1 MDRTQLRTVPD
12 VASAV
17 ADDLADAIVTAVAQ
31 RGRAVLC
38 LAGGSTPLPA
48 YRALA
53 LRRDLPW
60 GRVWIAWGDERD
72 VPPEHEDRNE
82 RAAREALLDHVPV
95 PDDQILAWPWVEDG
109 DPAEE
114 ADAYA
119 LILRR
124 TLGDPRSAPWFD
136 VTVLGLGA
144 DAHTASLFPGSGAT
158 RASGAATA
166 LKPDGQPTARL
177 TLTPEALSS
186 SRQVWF
192 VVSGE
197 AKRDA
202 LRKTLS
208 GGDPERV
215 PAASITAWD
224 ELRVYTDLTLW
235 T

>member
-1 MDRTQLRTVPD
+1 MDRTQLRHVPD

-17 ADDLADAIVTAVAQ
+17 AADLASAIVTAVRQ

-53 LRRDLPW
+53 RRRDLPW
-60 GRVWIAWGDERD
+60 SHVWIAWGDERD
-72 VPPEHEDRNE
+72 VPPEHADRNE
-82 RAAREALLDHVPV
+82 RAARDALLDHVGV
-95 PDDQILAWPWVEDG
+95 PDDQIVPWPWVQDA
-109 DPAEE
+109 DPADE

-119 LILRR
+119 LALRR
-124 TLGDPRSAPWFD
+124 AFGDPRSEPWFD
-136 VTVLGLGA
+136 VTLLGLGA

-158 RASGAATA
+158 RAPGATTA
-166 LKPDGQPTARL
+166 VRPEGQPTARL

-202 LRKTLS
+202 LLATLD

-215 PAASITAWD
+215 PAAAITAWD
-224 ELRVYTDLTLW
+224 ELRVYTDLKL
-235 T
+235 

>member
-12 VASAV
+12 VASAL
-17 ADDLADAIVTAVAQ
+17 ATDLAGAIVTAVRR

-53 LRRDLPW
+53 RRHDLPW
-60 GRVWIAWGDERD
+60 SHVWIAWGDERD
-72 VPPEHEDRNE
+72 VAPDHADRNE
-82 RAAREALLDHVPV
+82 RAARDALLDHVPV
-95 PDDQILAWPWVEDG
+95 PDDQILAWPWVEDA
-109 DPAEE
+109 DPADE

-119 LILRR
+119 LALRR
-124 TLGDPRSAPWFD
+124 AFGDPRSGPWFD
-136 VTVLGLGA
+136 VTLLGLGA

-158 RASGAATA
+158 RAAGAATA
-166 LKPDGQPTARL
+166 VRPEGQPNARL

-202 LRKTLS
+202 LLATLA
-208 GGDPERV
+208 GGDPEQV

-224 ELRVYTDLTLW
+224 ELRVYTDLKLAT
-235 T
+235 

>member
-1 MDRTQLRTVPD
+1 MDRTQLHTVPD

-17 ADDLADAIVTAVAQ
+17 ANDLAAAIVDAVRE

-53 LRRDLPW
+53 RRNELPW
-60 GRVWIAWGDERD
+60 RQVWIAWGDERD
-72 VPPEHEDRNE
+72 VPPEHDDRNE
-82 RAAREALLDHVPV
+82 RATREALLDHVPV
-95 PDDQILAWPWVEDG
+95 PEDQILAWPWVQDA
-109 DPAEE
+109 DPHDE
-114 ADAYA
+114 AQAYERS
-119 LILRR
+119 LRR

-136 VTVLGLGA
+136 VTLLGLGA

-158 RASGAATA
+158 RAAGAATA
-166 LKPDGQPTARL
+166 LRVESQPTARV
-177 TLTPEALSS
+177 TLTPMALSS

-192 VVSGE
+192 LVSGE

-202 LRKTLS
+202 LVATLN

-215 PAASITAWD
+215 PAASITALG
-224 ELRVYTDLTLW
+224 ELRVYTDLTL
-235 T
+235 

>member
-1 MDRTQLRTVPD
+1 MDRTQLRPVPD

-17 ADDLADAIVTAVAQ
+17 ADDLAGALVTAVRE

-53 LRRDLPW
+53 RRHDLPW
-60 GRVWIAWGDERD
+60 SRVWIAWGDERD

-95 PDDQILAWPWVEDG
+95 PEDQILAWPWVRDA
-109 DPAEE
+109 DPADE

-119 LILRR
+119 STLRSI
-124 TLGDPRSAPWFD
+124 LGDPTSAPWFD
-136 VTVLGLGA
+136 VTLLGLGS

-158 RASGAATA
+158 RAGGSATA
-166 LKPDGQPTARL
+166 VWPEGLPTARL
-177 TLTPEALSS
+177 TLTPAALSS

-197 AKRDA
+197 AKREA
-202 LRKTLS
+202 LLATLR

-224 ELRVYTDLTLW
+224 ELRVYTDLTLPV
-235 T
+235 